1 LEGVAL
7 MKAFA
12 GGFDRAFTEARLAEV
27 RSLLDAGDALGTGV
41 DVPPPRHRRRVR
53 RLGTALRQPGQRH
66 LRHGGGRPRTP
77 RSGTTPPSWSGTWSW
92 RTAA

>member
-1 LEGVAL
+1 

-41 DVPPPRHRRRVR
+41 DVPPLDTADGYDGWAPRYDSPDNGIFVMEEAAANAAKRDDPALIVWD
-53 RLGTALRQPGQRH
+53 LGLEDRG
-66 LRHGGGRPRTP
+66 
-77 RSGTTPPSWSGTWSW
+77 
-92 RTAA
+92 